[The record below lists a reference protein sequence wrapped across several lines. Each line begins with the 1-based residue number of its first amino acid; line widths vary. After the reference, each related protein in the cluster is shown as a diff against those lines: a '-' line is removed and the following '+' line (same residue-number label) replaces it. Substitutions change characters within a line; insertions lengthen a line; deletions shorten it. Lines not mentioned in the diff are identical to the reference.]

1 MTDLKGY
8 QALYGHSLSLL
19 TDLYQLTMAYGYW
32 KAGMQDHEACFYH
45 SYRKIPFSGGFVVAC
60 GLEGLIYF
68 LDQFKI
74 DSSDLAYLETI
85 EGKNGKPLFER
96 AFLDYLV
103 NLKLT
108 CTIHAVPEGTPVFP
122 YEPIVRVQGSLIQ
135 CQLLE
140 TAILNLMNFPSLIA
154 TKAARVRTAA
164 RNDTVVEFGL
174 RRSQGIDGGVTASR
188 AAYIGGCDASSN
200 VLAGKLFGIPVRG
213 THAHSWIMAFDD
225 ELDAFECYAEQLPAN
240 CIFLVDTYNTLE
252 GVRNAVRVGKKL
264 RTRGHEMIGIRLDSG
279 DLANLSIESRKI
291 LDEEGFPDALI
302 MASNELDEYLI
313 RDLKQQGAAITTW
326 GVGTNLVTA
335 KDHPALDGVYKL
347 SAIRQPGGEW
357 KQRLKLSE
365 QMIKVSNPG
374 ILQVRRFFDG
384 YRYLGDAIYDEQTP
398 VGEKWTVIDPLDST
412 RVRRLT
418 ASSQDFDLLVPIYE
432 NGNKVYQQ
440 PSLKEI
446 QSYTRDELSRF
457 PDAVK
462 RFNNPHQYIM
472 GLEQNLYDSKISIV
486 RELRQKSS
494 L

>member
-8 QALYGHSLSLL
+8 QGLYGHSLSLL

-32 KAGMQDHEACFYH
+32 KAGMQDYEACFYH

-68 LDQFKI
+68 LDQFKF
-74 DSSDLAYLETI
+74 DAADLAFLETI
-85 EGKNGKPLFER
+85 QGSNGKPLFEK
-96 AFLDYLV
+96 AFLDYLSD
-103 NLKLT
+103 LKLT
-108 CTIHAVPEGTPVFP
+108 CDIHAVPEGTAVFP
-122 YEPIVRVQGSLIQ
+122 YEPIVRVQGPLIQ

-154 TKAARVRTAA
+154 TKAARVRSAA
-164 RNDTVVEFGL
+164 KNDTVIEFGL
-174 RRSQGIDGGVTASR
+174 RRSQGVDGGVTAAR

-200 VLAGKLFGIPVRG
+200 VLAGRLFGIPIKG

-225 ELDAFECYAEQLPAN
+225 ELEAFECYAEQLPGN
-240 CIFLVDTYNTLE
+240 CIFLVDTYDTLE
-252 GVRNAVRVGKKL
+252 GVRNAVQVGKRL
-264 RTRGHEMIGIRLDSG
+264 RSKGHEMIGIRLDSG
-279 DLANLSIESRKI
+279 DLAHLSIESRKI
-291 LDEEGFPDALI
+291 LDEAGFPDAQI
-302 MASNELDEYLI
+302 VASNELDEYLI

-347 SAIRQPGGEW
+347 SAIREPGGEW

-384 YRYLGDAIYDEQTP
+384 TRFLGDAIYDELTV

-412 RVRRLT
+412 RVRKLA
-418 ASSQDFDLLVPIYE
+418 ASSHDYELLVPIYE
-432 NGNKVYQQ
+432 KGTKVYQQ
-440 PSLKEI
+440 PKLKDI
-446 QSYTRDELSRF
+446 QTFARKELSRF
-457 PDAVK
+457 HDAVK
-462 RFNNPHQYIM
+462 RFNNPHQYTV
-472 GLEQNLYDSKISIV
+472 GLEENLYQSKISIV
-486 RELRQKSS
+486 RELRQKSG